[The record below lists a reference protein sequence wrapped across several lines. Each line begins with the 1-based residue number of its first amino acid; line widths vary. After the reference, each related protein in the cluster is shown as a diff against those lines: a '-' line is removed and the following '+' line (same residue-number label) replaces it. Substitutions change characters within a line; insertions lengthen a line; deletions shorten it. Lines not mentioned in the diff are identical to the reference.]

1 MTLFYK
7 FLLPQHLVTKHSSI
21 IGKRKV
27 SKVYSLSLK
36 ILWFLPCVD
45 IYLFVLILYN
55 TFKISQLGFLNFSP
69 KSSSTINRIPS
80 PRKTCPVV
88 LHTFSSLC
96 TAQKNYLKFF
106 GNTEGEGQGECRK
119 RKEDSE
125 QYHTK
130 KSHFPFVRLSL
141 VSSFSDLLK
150 S

>member
-7 FLLPQHLVTKHSSI
+7 FLLPQHLVAKHSSI
-21 IGKRKV
+21 TGKRRV

-36 ILWFLPCVD
+36 ILWFLHCVD

-55 TFKISQLGFLNFSP
+55 TFNISQLGFLNFSP
-69 KSSSTINRIPS
+69 KSSSTINSIPS

-88 LHTFSSLC
+88 LHTFSPLC
-96 TAQKNYLKFF
+96 TAQKNYLTFF

-125 QYHTK
+125 QYHTE
-130 KSHFPFVRLSL
+130 KSHFPLVRLSL
-141 VSSFSDLLK
+141 ASSFSDLL
-150 S
+150 